1 MYCQPYNSYN
11 VQSGVTPTLIV
22 AGGGGRAGGMN
33 PSFKVPL
40 TLTSHPFPAVVPFSM
55 P

>member
-1 MYCQPYNSYN
+1 MTSIRGHPDLNCW
-11 VQSGVTPTLIV
+11 
-22 AGGGGRAGGMN
+22 GGGGRAGGMN

>member
-1 MYCQPYNSYN
+1 MTSIRGHPDLNCR
-11 VQSGVTPTLIV
+11 
-22 AGGGGRAGGMN
+22 GGGGRAGGMN

>member
-1 MYCQPYNSYN
+1 MTSIRGHPDLNCW
-11 VQSGVTPTLIV
+11 GG
-22 AGGGGRAGGMN
+22 GGGGRAGSIN
-33 PSFKVPL
+33 PTFKVPL